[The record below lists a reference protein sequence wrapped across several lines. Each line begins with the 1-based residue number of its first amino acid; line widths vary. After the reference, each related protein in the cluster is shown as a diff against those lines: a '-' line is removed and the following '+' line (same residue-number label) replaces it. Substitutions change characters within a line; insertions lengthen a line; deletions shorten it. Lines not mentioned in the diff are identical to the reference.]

1 VHRAGAGT
9 VSPAGPIRRIGA
21 SAVEQRVLVV
31 EDEPAIRDMIAFALK
46 RASLV
51 PMLAE
56 DARKAQH
63 LIAERLPDLILLDWM
78 LPGTSGLE
86 LARRLRRE
94 DLTREIPIIMLTARG
109 EEDDRVIG
117 LDAGVD
123 DYVVKPFSTRE
134 LIARIRAVLR
144 RTQPHGE
151 GQTVSLGGLTLDTLS
166 HRVFAG
172 DRPVQLGPTEYRL
185 LAFFM
190 THPERVYTR
199 GQLLDNVWGSGVYVE
214 ERTVDVH
221 IRRLRKSLEP
231 FGLEAYVQT
240 VRGAG
245 YRFSTT
251 V

>member
-1 VHRAGAGT
+1 M
-9 VSPAGPIRRIGA
+9 
-21 SAVEQRVLVV
+21 LVV
-31 EDEPAIRDMIAFALK
+31 EDETAIRDMIAFALK
-46 RASLV
+46 RAGIA

-56 DARKAQH
+56 DARAAQ
-63 LIAERLPDLILLDWM
+63 LAIADRLPDLILLDWM

-109 EEDDRVIG
+109 EEDDRVLG

-123 DYVVKPFSTRE
+123 DYIVKPFSTRE

-151 GQTVSLGGLTLDTLS
+151 GQTISLGGLTLDTLS
-166 HRVFAG
+166 HRVFAQEK
-172 DRPVQLGPTEYRL
+172 PVQLGPTEYRL

-190 THPERVYTR
+190 SHPERVYTR
-199 GQLLDNVWGSGVYVE
+199 SQLLDNVWGSGVYVE

-221 IRRLRKSLEP
+221 IRRLRKCLEP
-231 FGLEAYVQT
+231 CGLEEYIQT

>member
-1 VHRAGAGT
+1 MVIYLSLNRGIT
-9 VSPAGPIRRIGA
+9 ERSKPQE
-21 SAVEQRVLVV
+21 SLVEQRVLVV
-31 EDEPAIRDMIAFALK
+31 EDETAIREMIAFALK
-46 RASLV
+46 RAALL

-56 DARKAQH
+56 DARTAQH

-78 LPGTSGLE
+78 LPGASGLE
-86 LARRLRRE
+86 FARRLRRE
-94 DLTREIPIIMLTARG
+94 ELTREIPIIMLTARG
-109 EEDDRVIG
+109 EEDDRVLG

-123 DYVVKPFSTRE
+123 DYIVKPFSTRE

-144 RTQPHGE
+144 RTQPHGD

-166 HRVFAG
+166 HRVFAQ
-172 DRPVQLGPTEYRL
+172 DKPVQLGPTEYRL

-231 FGLEAYVQT
+231 CGLEDYIQT

-251 V
+251 L

>member
-1 VHRAGAGT
+1 M
-9 VSPAGPIRRIGA
+9 
-21 SAVEQRVLVV
+21 EQRVLVV
-31 EDEPAIRDMIAFALK
+31 EDESAIRDMIAFALK

-56 DARKAQH
+56 DSRIAQH
-63 LIAERLPDLILLDWM
+63 LIADKLPDLILLDWM

-86 LARRLRRE
+86 FARRLRRE
-94 DLTREIPIIMLTARG
+94 ELTREIPIIMLTARG

-123 DYVVKPFSTRE
+123 DYIVKPFSTRE

-151 GQTVSLGGLTLDTLS
+151 GQTISLGGLTLDTLS

-172 DRPVQLGPTEYRL
+172 DKPVQLGPTEYRL
-185 LAFFM
+185 LSFFM

-199 GQLLDNVWGSGVYVE
+199 SQLLDNVWGSGVYVE

-221 IRRLRKSLEP
+221 IRRLRKSMEP
-231 FGLEAYVQT
+231 FGLEDYVQT

>member
-1 VHRAGAGT
+1 M
-9 VSPAGPIRRIGA
+9 
-21 SAVEQRVLVV
+21 EQRVLVV
-31 EDEPAIRDMIAFALK
+31 EDETAIRDMIAFALK
-46 RASLV
+46 RASIS

-56 DARKAQH
+56 DARTAQM
-63 LIAERLPDLILLDWM
+63 LIAEQLPDLILLDWM

-86 LARRLRRE
+86 FARRLRRE
-94 DLTREIPIIMLTARG
+94 ELTREIPIIMLTARG
-109 EEDDRVIG
+109 EEDDRVLG
-117 LDAGVD
+117 LDAGID

-166 HRVFAG
+166 HRVFAN
-172 DRPVQLGPTEYRL
+172 DHPVQLGPTEYRL
-185 LAFFM
+185 LSFFM

-231 FGLEAYVQT
+231 CKREDLIQT

>member
-1 VHRAGAGT
+1 M
-9 VSPAGPIRRIGA
+9 
-21 SAVEQRVLVV
+21 LVV
-31 EDEPAIRDMIAFALK
+31 EDETAIRDMIAFALK
-46 RASLV
+46 RAGIA

-56 DARKAQH
+56 DARAAQMA
-63 LIAERLPDLILLDWM
+63 IADRLPDLILLDWM
-78 LPGTSGLE
+78 LPGSSGLE

-109 EEDDRVIG
+109 EEDDRVLG

-123 DYVVKPFSTRE
+123 DYIVKPFSTRE

-151 GQTVSLGGLTLDTLS
+151 GQTISLGGLTLDTLS
-166 HRVFAG
+166 HRVFAQ
-172 DRPVQLGPTEYRL
+172 DKPVQLGPTEYRL

-190 THPERVYTR
+190 SHPERVYTR
-199 GQLLDNVWGSGVYVE
+199 SQLLDNVWGSGVYVE

-221 IRRLRKSLEP
+221 IRRLRKCLEP
-231 FGLEAYVQT
+231 CGLEEYIQT

>member
-1 VHRAGAGT
+1 M
-9 VSPAGPIRRIGA
+9 
-21 SAVEQRVLVV
+21 EQKVLVV
-31 EDEPAIRDMIAFALK
+31 EDEAAIRDMIAFALK
-46 RASLV
+46 RAGLV

-56 DARKAQH
+56 DARAAQH
-63 LIAERLPDLILLDWM
+63 LVAERLPDLILLDWM
-78 LPGTSGLE
+78 LPGSSGLE
-86 LARRLRRE
+86 LARRLRRDE
-94 DLTREIPIIMLTARG
+94 LTREIPIIMLTARG

-151 GQTVSLGGLTLDTLS
+151 GQTISLGGLTLDTLS
-166 HRVFAG
+166 HRVFAQ

-185 LAFFM
+185 LSFFM

-231 FGLEAYVQT
+231 FRLDDYIQT

>member
-1 VHRAGAGT
+1 M
-9 VSPAGPIRRIGA
+9 
-21 SAVEQRVLVV
+21 EQRVLVV
-31 EDEPAIRDMIAFALK
+31 EDETAIRDMIAFALK

-56 DARKAQH
+56 DSRAAQH

-78 LPGTSGLE
+78 LPGASGLE
-86 LARRLRRE
+86 FARRLRRDE
-94 DLTREIPIIMLTARG
+94 LTQEIPIIMLTARG
-109 EEDDRVIG
+109 EEDDRVLG
-117 LDAGVD
+117 LDAGID
-123 DYVVKPFSTRE
+123 DYIVKPFSTRE

-151 GQTVSLGGLTLDTLS
+151 GQTISLGGLILDTLS
-166 HRVFAG
+166 HRVFAQ

-221 IRRLRKSLEP
+221 IRRLRKCLEP
-231 FGLEAYVQT
+231 FKLEDYVQT

-251 V
+251 I

>member
-1 VHRAGAGT
+1 M
-9 VSPAGPIRRIGA
+9 
-21 SAVEQRVLVV
+21 EQRVLVV
-31 EDEPAIRDMIAFALK
+31 EDETAIRDMIAFALK
-46 RASLV
+46 RAALL

-56 DARKAQH
+56 DARTAQH

-78 LPGTSGLE
+78 LPGASGLE
-86 LARRLRRE
+86 FARRLRRE
-94 DLTREIPIIMLTARG
+94 ELTREIPIIMLTARG
-109 EEDDRVIG
+109 EEDDRVLG

-123 DYVVKPFSTRE
+123 DYIVKPFSTRE

-144 RTQPHGE
+144 RTQPHGD
-151 GQTVSLGGLTLDTLS
+151 GQTISLGGLTLDTLS
-166 HRVFAG
+166 HRVFAQ
-172 DRPVQLGPTEYRL
+172 DKPVPLGPTEYRL

-231 FGLEAYVQT
+231 CALEDYIQT

>member
-1 VHRAGAGT
+1 M
-9 VSPAGPIRRIGA
+9 
-21 SAVEQRVLVV
+21 EQRVLVV
-31 EDEPAIRDMIAFALK
+31 EDETAIRDMIAFALK
-46 RASLV
+46 RAALL

-56 DARKAQH
+56 DARTAQH

-78 LPGTSGLE
+78 LPGASGLE
-86 LARRLRRE
+86 FARRLRRE
-94 DLTREIPIIMLTARG
+94 ELTREIPIIMLTARG
-109 EEDDRVIG
+109 EEDDRVLG

-123 DYVVKPFSTRE
+123 DYIVKPSSTRE

-144 RTQPHGE
+144 RTQPHGD
-151 GQTVSLGGLTLDTLS
+151 GQTISLGGLTLDTLS
-166 HRVFAG
+166 HRVFAQ
-172 DRPVQLGPTEYRL
+172 DKPVPLGPTEYRL

-231 FGLEAYVQT
+231 CALEDYIQT

>member
-1 VHRAGAGT
+1 MAGLTDWRQQGWT
-9 VSPAGPIRRIGA
+9 L
-21 SAVEQRVLVV
+21 EQRVLVV
-31 EDEPAIRDMIAFALK
+31 EDETAIRDMIAFALK
-46 RASLV
+46 RAGIA

-56 DARKAQH
+56 DARAAQ
-63 LIAERLPDLILLDWM
+63 LAIADRLPDLILLDWM
-78 LPGTSGLE
+78 LPGASGLE

-109 EEDDRVIG
+109 EEDDRVLG

-123 DYVVKPFSTRE
+123 DYIVKPFSTRE

-151 GQTVSLGGLTLDTLS
+151 GQTISLGGLTLDTLS
-166 HRVFAG
+166 HRVFAQEK
-172 DRPVQLGPTEYRL
+172 PVQLGPTEYRL

-190 THPERVYTR
+190 SHPERVYTR
-199 GQLLDNVWGSGVYVE
+199 SQLLDNVWGSGVYVE

-221 IRRLRKSLEP
+221 IRRLRKCLEP
-231 FGLEAYVQT
+231 CGLEEYIQT

>member
-1 VHRAGAGT
+1 M
-9 VSPAGPIRRIGA
+9 
-21 SAVEQRVLVV
+21 LVV
-31 EDEPAIRDMIAFALK
+31 EDETAIRDMIAFALK
-46 RASLV
+46 RAGIA

-56 DARKAQH
+56 DARAAQMA
-63 LIAERLPDLILLDWM
+63 IADRLPDLILLDWM

-109 EEDDRVIG
+109 EEDDRVLG

-123 DYVVKPFSTRE
+123 DYIVKPFSTRE

-151 GQTVSLGGLTLDTLS
+151 GQTISLGGLTLDTLS
-166 HRVFAG
+166 HRVFAQ
-172 DRPVQLGPTEYRL
+172 DKPVQLGPTEYRL

-190 THPERVYTR
+190 SHPERVYTR
-199 GQLLDNVWGSGVYVE
+199 SQLLDNVWGSGVYVE

-221 IRRLRKSLEP
+221 IRRLRAKLGEEHAN
-231 FGLEAYVQT
+231 LIQT
-240 VRGAG
+240 VRSVG
-245 YRFSTT
+245 YRFGQSRWGS
-251 V
+251 

>member
-1 VHRAGAGT
+1 L
-9 VSPAGPIRRIGA
+9 
-21 SAVEQRVLVV
+21 EQRVLVV
-31 EDEPAIRDMIAFALK
+31 EDETAIRDMIAFALK
-46 RASLV
+46 RAGIA

-56 DARKAQH
+56 DARAAQMA
-63 LIAERLPDLILLDWM
+63 IADRLPDLILLDWM
-78 LPGTSGLE
+78 LPGSSGLE

-109 EEDDRVIG
+109 EEDDRVLG

-123 DYVVKPFSTRE
+123 DYIVKPFSTRE

-151 GQTVSLGGLTLDTLS
+151 GQTISLGGLTLDTLS
-166 HRVFAG
+166 HRVFAQ
-172 DRPVQLGPTEYRL
+172 DKPVQLGPTEYRL

-190 THPERVYTR
+190 SHPERVYTR
-199 GQLLDNVWGSGVYVE
+199 SQLLDNVWGSGVYVE

-221 IRRLRKSLEP
+221 IRRLRKCLEP
-231 FGLEAYVQT
+231 CGLEEYIQT

>member
-1 VHRAGAGT
+1 LALNGGIAD
-9 VSPAGPIRRIGA
+9 RRRPQEIL
-21 SAVEQRVLVV
+21 VEQRVLVV
-31 EDEPAIRDMIAFALK
+31 EDEAAIRDMVAFALK
-46 RASLV
+46 RAGLQ

-56 DARKAQH
+56 DARSAQH
-63 LIAERLPDLILLDWM
+63 LIAERLPDQILLDWM
-78 LPGTSGLE
+78 LPGASGLE
-86 LARRLRRE
+86 FARRLRRE
-94 DLTREIPIIMLTARG
+94 ELTREIPVIMLTARG
-109 EEDDRVIG
+109 EEDDRVLG

-123 DYVVKPFSTRE
+123 DYIVKPFSTRE

-144 RTQPHGE
+144 RTQPHGD
-151 GQTVSLGGLTLDTLS
+151 GQTISLGGLTLDTLS
-166 HRVFAG
+166 HRVFAHEK
-172 DRPVQLGPTEYRL
+172 PVQLGPTEYRL

-199 GQLLDNVWGSGVYVE
+199 SQLLDNVWGSGVYVE

-221 IRRLRKSLEP
+221 IRRLRKGLEP
-231 FGLEAYVQT
+231 CALEDYIQT